1 MVGEAV
7 ERSARPVG
15 NGRRTRSFFEQRLAH
30 YRRLT
35 NEALLRFIPEEG
47 PPHLYDL
54 VAVYPRRF
62 SKGLRPALCLAT
74 CAALGGSEQQAL
86 SSAVVIELLHNAF
99 LIYDDVQDQSLM
111 RRKGMTLQQ
120 EHGIGVAVNVGNA
133 TSLLALHRLI
143 ENRGML
149 GPALSWRIVE
159 ETQRTVRH
167 SLEGQAIEIGWIR
180 DRVHTLTPG
189 DYLRMCLKKT
199 SWYSFIYPLCV
210 GALVAQGPLQDL
222 DRFHRFGWYVGA
234 AFQIRDDILNLTG
247 RYSRYGKEIGGDL
260 WEGKRTLML
269 IHLLDH
275 CAPNELARLEDFLAR
290 SRAERTE
297 AEIDWIYGLMVE
309 RGSIQFARRA
319 ARQLSGAALIEAL
332 TVFRGVPDSAYKRF
346 ILEIV
351 LYVASR
357 DR

>member
-1 MVGEAV
+1 MVGTAV
-7 ERSARPVG
+7 DRSQQGNRARRG
-15 NGRRTRSFFEQRLAH
+15 AAFFERTLAH
-30 YRRLT
+30 YRHLT
-35 NEALLRFIPEEG
+35 NRALLKVIPEGG

-54 VAVYPRRF
+54 VGEYPRRF

-74 CAALGGSEQQAL
+74 CAALGGSEEQAL

-99 LIYDDVQDQSLM
+99 LIFDDVQDESLM
-111 RRKGMTLQQ
+111 RRKGMTLPH

-133 TSLLALHRLI
+133 TSLLALQRLI
-143 ENRGML
+143 DNRGRL
-149 GPALSWRIVE
+149 GPALTWRIVE
-159 ETQRTVRH
+159 ETERTMRH

-180 DRVHTLTPG
+180 DQVYTLTPF

-199 SWYSFIYPLCV
+199 SWYSFIYPLCI
-210 GALVAQGPLQDL
+210 GALVARGPMQAL

-247 RYSRYGKEIGGDL
+247 RYARYGKEIGGDL

-275 CAPNELARLEDFLAR
+275 CSAKERERLKAFLATA
-290 SRAERTE
+290 RAARTE
-297 AEIDWIYGLMVE
+297 TDVKWIYGLMGE
-309 RGSIQFARRA
+309 RGSIEFARRA
-319 ARQLSGAALIEAL
+319 AQQLCGAALLEAL
-332 TVFRGVPDSAYKRF
+332 TLFREVPDSVYKRF
-346 ILEIV
+346 ILEMV

>member
-1 MVGEAV
+1 M
-7 ERSARPVG
+7 
-15 NGRRTRSFFEQRLAH
+15 
-30 YRRLT
+30 T
-35 NEALLRFIPEEG
+35 NAALLKVIPDRG

-74 CAALGGSEQQAL
+74 CAALGGTEQQAL

-111 RRKGMTLQQ
+111 RRKGMTLPH

-133 TSLLALHRLI
+133 TSLLALQRLI
-143 ENRGML
+143 ENRGLL
-149 GPALSWRIVE
+149 GPAVSWRIAE
-159 ETQRTVRH
+159 ETERTMRH

-180 DRVHTLTPG
+180 DNVCALTPG
-189 DYLRMCLKKT
+189 DYLRMCLKKS

-234 AFQIRDDILNLTG
+234 AFQIRDDVLNLTG
-247 RYSRYGKEIGGDL
+247 RYARYGKEIGGDL
-260 WEGKRTLML
+260 LEGKRTLML

-275 CAPNELARLEDFLAR
+275 CASKQRRRLEDFLAR
-290 SRAERTE
+290 PRAERTE
-297 AEIDWIYGLMVE
+297 TEVQWIYRLMVE
-309 RGSIQFARRA
+309 RGSIEFARRA

-332 TVFRGVPDSAYKRF
+332 TVFRVVPDSVYKRF
-346 ILEIV
+346 ILEMV

-357 DR
+357 DH